1 MAEQNTSPWTL
12 TSHPSEVAA
21 CRGRARFAV
30 TASTWSDPELA
41 ALVAPPVTVQAF
53 GVEKPRRDLGRH
65 RAMDR
70 ATGTVFAPFIVSHPL
85 PEAAQP
91 IPEAARPLPEAAQ
104 RMPEL
109 PTWRDLAG
117 ALAPA

>member
-30 TASTWSDPELA
+30 TVSTWSDPELA

-53 GVEKPRRDLGRH
+53 GTERAQRDLGRH
-65 RAMDR
+65 RATDR
-70 ATGTVFAPFIVSHPL
+70 VFAPFMIAQPLPEAAGPL

-91 IPEAARPLPEAAQ
+91 IPD
-104 RMPEL
+104 L

>member
-1 MAEQNTSPWTL
+1 MTEQNTSPWTL

-53 GVEKPRRDLGRH
+53 GTERAQRDLGRH
-65 RAMDR
+65 RATDR
-70 ATGTVFAPFIVSHPL
+70 AMNTVFAPFIVAQPM

-91 IPEAARPLPEAAQ
+91 I
-104 RMPEL
+104 PEL